1 MAPKKTKGEKM
12 DLGTFLTDSTLGSWA
27 DEMEDMP
34 MPSAPSGRGG
44 YGGDRP
50 SNAGASF
57 GGMADRGGYS
67 VREQLPLPTKPP
79 YTVHLGNMSFE
90 STEGDI
96 TDFFAGCEVTSVRIV
111 EDKLERKPKG
121 FGYAEFATLDGL
133 KKALDANNTQ
143 FGGRNIRVSVAEPQ
157 KDRPDAR
164 DFADWTRKGPLADVP
179 GQRRGSERGG
189 FGSGRGGFENASD
202 AGSERGGRRA
212 GYEQG
217 DGKVRD
223 FGNWDRKGPLTPTLP
238 AGPAARSFDR
248 PVSRDGPS
256 NRRNSPAWGEG
267 RSQDGSRPPRR
278 EFAERPPVER
288 PPTAAEQDSQW
299 RTKMR
304 PDAPPAPP
312 VQPVQAVKSPT
323 IPNRQLSTPPSPA
336 GAPAAPATRPKL
348 NLAKR
353 TVSETPPDANLSEA
367 APVADS
373 KASPFGAAKPIDT
386 AAREKEV
393 EEKRQVAIREKKEAE
408 EKARAEKKAV
418 EDKAREEK
426 KVSREVEQVNK
437 TEQAPAWKQRPPQE
451 KANGQEQKRVNG
463 QVQEQKKVNGQAPVQ
478 EKENG
483 AAAPPPGRSY
493 EILRRT
499 ANEESSAADE
509 EAEEAEAAEEGG
521 LVTEDKAVKP
531 KEIVQDIQ
539 QGKLQTN
546 DSSAAGTPDPSADAL
561 EDEGW
566 STVSKPEKKRK
577 NGNQAARAIAS

>member
-44 YGGDRP
+44 YGGDR
-50 SNAGASF
+50 SNNSGGGF

-79 YTVHLGNMSFE
+79 FTVHLGNMSFDA
-90 STEGDI
+90 TEGDI
-96 TDFFAGCEVTSVRIV
+96 TDFFSGCEVTSVRIV

-143 FGGRNIRVSVAEPQ
+143 FQGRNIRVSVAEPQ

-164 DFADWTRKGPLADVP
+164 EFGDWTRKGPLADVP
-179 GQRRGSERGG
+179 GQRRVSERGG
-189 FGSGRGGFENASD
+189 FGSGRGGFDSASD
-202 AGSERGGRRA
+202 AGSERGDRGGRRA

-238 AGPAARSFDR
+238 TGPAARSFDR
-248 PVSRDGPS
+248 PASRDGPP

-278 EFAERPPVER
+278 EFVERPPVER
-288 PPTAAEQDSQW
+288 APTAAEQDSQW

-312 VQPVQAVKSPT
+312 VQSVQAAKSPAV
-323 IPNRQLSTPPSPA
+323 PNRELSTPPSPA
-336 GAPAAPATRPKL
+336 GPPAAPTTRPKL

-353 TVSETPPDANLSEA
+353 TVSEAPSDANPSDA
-367 APVADS
+367 AASAADS

-386 AAREKEV
+386 ATREKEV
-393 EEKRQVAIREKKEAE
+393 EEKRQVAVREKKEAD
-408 EKARAEKKAV
+408 EKARAKKKAA
-418 EDKAREEK
+418 EEKAREEK
-426 KVSREVEQVNK
+426 NVARETEQVNK
-437 TEQAPAWKQRPPQE
+437 PEQAPAWKQKPTQE
-451 KANGQEQKRVNG
+451 KVNGQEQKKANG
-463 QVQEQKKVNGQAPVQ
+463 QTQ
-478 EKENG
+478 EKENSSS
-483 AAAPPPGRSY
+483 APPPGRSY

-499 ANEESSAADE
+499 ANEDSSAADE
-509 EAEEAEAAEEGG
+509 EAEEAEVAEENG
-521 LVTEDKAVKP
+521 LVTEDKAMKP
-531 KEIVQDIQ
+531 KEIVRDIQ
-539 QGKLQTN
+539 EDGAPTN
-546 DSSAAGTPDPSADAL
+546 GSSAAGTPDLSADAL
-561 EDEGW
+561 EGDGW

>member
-34 MPSAPSGRGG
+34 MPSGENSRHILGG
-44 YGGDRP
+44 IQG
-50 SNAGASF
+50 N
-57 GGMADRGGYS
+57 RGGYS

-79 YTVHLGNMSFE
+79 YTVHLGNMSFDA
-90 STEGDI
+90 TEGDI
-96 TDFFAGCEVTSVRIV
+96 TDFFSGCEVTSVRIV

-143 FGGRNIRVSVAEPQ
+143 FQGRNIRVSVAEPQ

-164 DFADWTRKGPLADVP
+164 EFGDWTRKGPLADVP
-179 GQRRGSERGG
+179 GQRRVPERGG
-189 FGSGRGGFENASD
+189 FGSGRGGFDNASE
-202 AGSERGGRRA
+202 AGSDRGDRGGRRA

-238 AGPAARSFDR
+238 TGPAARSFDR
-248 PVSRDGPS
+248 PVSRDGPPI
-256 NRRNSPAWGEG
+256 RRNSPAWGEG

-278 EFAERPPVER
+278 EFVERPPVER
-288 PPTAAEQDSQW
+288 APTAAEQDSQW

-312 VQPVQAVKSPT
+312 VQPVQAAKSPA
-323 IPNRQLSTPPSPA
+323 IPNRELSTPPSPA
-336 GAPAAPATRPKL
+336 GAPAAPTTRPKL

-353 TVSETPPDANLSEA
+353 TVSEAPSEA
-367 APVADS
+367 NSSDAAPAADS

-386 AAREKEV
+386 ATREKEV
-393 EEKRQVAIREKKEAE
+393 EEKRQIALREKKEAD
-408 EKARAEKKAV
+408 EKARTDKKAT

-426 KVSREVEQVNK
+426 KAREAEQANK
-437 TEQAPAWKQRPPQE
+437 AEQAPAWKKRSPPE
-451 KANGQEQKRVNG
+451 KVNGQEQK
-463 QVQEQKKVNGQAPVQ
+463 KANGQAQ
-478 EKENG
+478 ETENG
-483 AAAPPPGRSY
+483 ASAPPPGRSY

-499 ANEESSAADE
+499 ANEDSSAADE
-509 EAEEAEAAEEGG
+509 EAEEAEAAEENG
-521 LVTEDKAVKP
+521 LVTEDKAIKP

-539 QGKLQTN
+539 DGGAQTN
-546 DSSAAGTPDPSADAL
+546 GSSAAGTPDPSADAL
-561 EDEGW
+561 EGDGW

>member
-44 YGGDRP
+44 YGGDR
-50 SNAGASF
+50 SYNSGGGF

-79 YTVHLGNMSFE
+79 YTVHLGNMSFDA
-90 STEGDI
+90 TEGDI
-96 TDFFAGCEVTSVRIV
+96 TDFFSGCEVTSVRIV

-143 FGGRNIRVSVAEPQ
+143 FQGRNIRVSVAEPQ

-164 DFADWTRKGPLADVP
+164 EFGDWTRKGPLADVP
-179 GQRRGSERGG
+179 GQRRVSERGG
-189 FGSGRGGFENASD
+189 FGSGRGGFDNASD
-202 AGSERGGRRA
+202 AGSDRGERGERGGRRA

-238 AGPAARSFDR
+238 TGSTARSFDR
-248 PVSRDGPS
+248 PVSRDGQP

-278 EFAERPPVER
+278 EFVERPPVER
-288 PPTAAEQDSQW
+288 APTAAEQDSQW

-312 VQPVQAVKSPT
+312 VQPVQAAKSPA
-323 IPNRQLSTPPSPA
+323 IPNRELSTPPSPA
-336 GAPAAPATRPKL
+336 GAPAAPTTRPKL

-353 TVSETPPDANLSEA
+353 TVSEAPSDANSSDA
-367 APVADS
+367 APAADS

-386 AAREKEV
+386 ATRDKEV
-393 EEKRQVAIREKKEAE
+393 EERRQIAIREKKEAD
-408 EKARAEKKAV
+408 EKARADKKTA
-418 EDKAREEK
+418 EEKAREEK
-426 KVSREVEQVNK
+426 KVARDADQANK
-437 TEQAPAWKQRPPQE
+437 TEQTPAWKQISPQE
-451 KANGQEQKRVNG
+451 KVNGQEQK
-463 QVQEQKKVNGQAPVQ
+463 KANGQAQ

-483 AAAPPPGRSY
+483 ASAPPPGRSY

-499 ANEESSAADE
+499 ANEDNAAADE
-509 EAEEAEAAEEGG
+509 EDEEAQAAEENG
-521 LVTEDKAVKP
+521 LVTEDKAIKP
-531 KEIVQDIQ
+531 KEVVRDVPD
-539 QGKLQTN
+539 GGAQTN
-546 DSSAAGTPDPSADAL
+546 GSSAAGTPDLSADAL
-561 EDEGW
+561 EGDGW